1 MVYSV
6 IVQQDLI
13 MNESLFSIGEIHLKH
28 SLEAFIIKVFIDIRN
43 KMFHLLIICYSRQTL
58 KFYFI
63 VCKDLFVDC
72 QIFKLWTSLV
82 GIAKNE
88 ME

>member
-13 MNESLFSIGEIHLKH
+13 MNESLFSIGELQLKH

-43 KMFHLLIICYSRQTL
+43 KMFHLLIIYYSRQTL

-63 VCKDLFVDC
+63 VCKDLLVDC